1 MYFILAQVFAL
12 LSSTCLLISFWQ
24 KKRNKILFFQ
34 ILDSTFDVLQ
44 YLLLGAYT
52 GGAISLLGAT
62 RAYCFSKTT
71 NKKFLYLFLG
81 LYIVASLVTFDGA
94 ISLIPL
100 LAALIY
106 TIVVW
111 NKKERNIRLYS
122 IFVFILWLI
131 YDVLVGAYV
140 NAITDI
146 VLIVSNIMAFNKIDR
161 KVRNKEESNIIRIGK
176 KVEGAIYK
184 KRPGAYVIIERDED
198 NKIAIA
204 TDAIDVYFFLG
215 GGIEENE
222 TEEEALKRE
231 VIEESGYSLKNVK
244 LFDKVTS
251 WCHTEANGYMDV
263 EATVYIANFD
273 KIITKSIEEDHE
285 VIWVNPIEY
294 KNKLY
299 HEYQRYILNKYVCY
313 KKGIDY
319 EE

>member
-62 RAYCFSKTT
+62 RAYCFSKTK

-111 NKKERNIRLYS
+111 NKKEKNIRLYS
-122 IFVFILWLI
+122 VFVFILWLI

-146 VLIVSNIMAFNKIDR
+146 VLIVSNILAFNKLDR
-161 KVRNKEESNIIRIGK
+161 KV
-176 KVEGAIYK
+176 
-184 KRPGAYVIIERDED
+184 
-198 NKIAIA
+198 
-204 TDAIDVYFFLG
+204 
-215 GGIEENE
+215 ENE
-222 TEEEALKRE
+222 
-231 VIEESGYSLKNVK
+231 K
-244 LFDKVTS
+244 LRR
-251 WCHTEANGYMDV
+251 A
-263 EATVYIANFD
+263 
-273 KIITKSIEEDHE
+273 
-285 VIWVNPIEY
+285 
-294 KNKLY
+294 
-299 HEYQRYILNKYVCY
+299 
-313 KKGIDY
+313 
-319 EE
+319 

>member
-111 NKKERNIRLYS
+111 NKKEKNIRLYS
-122 IFVFILWLI
+122 IFVFMLWLI

-140 NAITDI
+140 NSITDI
-146 VLIVSNIMAFNKIDR
+146 VLIVSNIMAFNKLDR

-215 GGIEENE
+215 GGIEKNE

-231 VIEESGYSLKNVK
+231 VIEESGYSLKNIK

-263 EATVYIANFD
+263 EATVYIAKFD

-299 HEYQRYILNKYVCY
+299 HGYQRYILNKYICY